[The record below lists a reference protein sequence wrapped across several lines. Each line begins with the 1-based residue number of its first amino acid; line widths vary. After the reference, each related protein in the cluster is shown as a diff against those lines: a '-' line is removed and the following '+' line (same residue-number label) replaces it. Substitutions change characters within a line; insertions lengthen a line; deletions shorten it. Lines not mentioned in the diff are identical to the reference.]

1 MAHSHRLPRGRID
14 DLFDQTQTP
23 GFLDGIGH
31 GYMQTGIEGLQGD
44 VPHVRP
50 PTLILWGSDDRTL
63 AIELGQEIATRLP
76 NGKIRVITDSG
87 HSVQLD
93 HTDLASASIEEAFQ
107 E

>member
-14 DLFDQTQTP
+14 DLFDQRQTH
-23 GFLDGIGH
+23 GFHDGIRH
-31 GYMQTGIEGLQGD
+31 GYMQPGIEGLRGD

-50 PTLILWGSDDRTL
+50 PTLILRGNDDRTP
-63 AIELGQEIATRLP
+63 AIELGQGIATRLP

-93 HTDLASASIEEAFQ
+93 HADLVSASIEEAFQ